1 MRHFVQYRNAGE
13 RGPFPALRP
22 DLRVFTRKPESFVA
36 GVFGNTVWL
45 VEGTGSPRSYGI
57 RLVFLVDEF
66 GASDNPD
73 FVLYLR
79 GTTGRTFTPVVP
91 IPRTEWFQ
99 SFLRCHGNFAFGL
112 RSMTLDD
119 ALVLGRL
126 SGWPVD

>member
-13 RGPFPALRP
+13 RGPLPARRP

-36 GVFGNTVWL
+36 GLLGNTVWL
-45 VEGTGSPRSYGI
+45 IEGTGSPRSYAI
-57 RLVFLVDEF
+57 RLVFIVDEF

-79 GTTGRTFTPVVP
+79 GSTGSAFTPPVA
-91 IPRTEWFQ
+91 IPRTEWFR
-99 SFLRCHGNFAFGL
+99 SFLRRHGNFAFGL
-112 RSMTLDD
+112 QSMHRDD
-119 ALVLGRL
+119 AEVLGRI